1 MFTLKKTTPI
11 LAVLALAI
19 TVFTVACKQDN
30 VQTVLTDAQK
40 SAIAEQTIKASNFFT
55 NSFAQSSFAS
65 EKANGF
71 AADRNVLEV
80 RGACADPTV
89 VPADFFTFPKT
100 VTLNYGAG
108 CTDDLGRNKS
118 GKMTLNVG
126 RFWETGSVI
135 TAVFENFTEDSTKL
149 NGSYTF
155 TNNSTLTTVD
165 HVFAAQNIV
174 FTDKMGQTT
183 TYTINQRHKQVAGML
198 TPTPRDDVYEITT
211 TLTSKL
217 ADGTLVSWQ
226 NTTPLKKANN
236 CRWIQ
241 KGTGTI
247 KVNND
252 ISTID
257 FGNDTCDNDA
267 TLTTNGVVRN
277 IKL

>member
-1 MFTLKKTTPI
+1 MFKFKKTTPI
-11 LAVLALAI
+11 LAILAVAI
-19 TVFTVACKQDN
+19 TVFTVACKQDT

-55 NSFAQSSFAS
+55 NSFAQSTFAS

-71 AADRNVLEV
+71 RAERDVLEV

-89 VPADFFTFPKT
+89 LPADFFTFPKT
-100 VTLNYGAG
+100 VTLNYGTG

-126 RFWETGSVI
+126 KFWETGSVI
-135 TAVFENFTEDSTKL
+135 TANFENFMEDSTKL

-174 FTDKMGQTT
+174 FTDKMGRTT
-183 TYTINQRHKQVAGML
+183 TYTINQRHKQVAGMG
-198 TPTPRDDVYEITT
+198 TFTPRDDVYEITT

-217 ADGTLVSWQ
+217 ADGTTVNWQ

-257 FGNDTCDNDA
+257 FGNDTCDDDA

>member
-1 MFTLKKTTPI
+1 MFKLKKTVT
-11 LAVLALAI
+11 LLALIAVA
-19 TVFTVACKQDN
+19 TVVFTTACKKDS
-30 VQTVLTDAQK
+30 VQTTLTDAQK
-40 SAIAEQTIKASNFFT
+40 SAIAEETVKASQFFT
-55 NSFAQSSFAS
+55 NSFTQATSAS
-65 EKANGF
+65 DKANGF
-71 AADRNVLEV
+71 RADRDVLEV

-108 CTDDLGRNKS
+108 CTDIDGSNKS
-118 GKMTLNVG
+118 GKLTLNVG
-126 RFWETGSVI
+126 KFWETGSVI
-135 TAVFENFTEDSTKL
+135 TATFENFMADSTKL
-149 NGSYTF
+149 NGSYSF
-155 TNNSTLTTVD
+155 TNNSTLTTID
-165 HVFAAQNIV
+165 HSFSAQNIV
-174 FTDKMGQTT
+174 YTDKLGRNT
-183 TYTINQRHKQVAGML
+183 TYTINQRHKQVGGIGTARV
-198 TPTPRDDVYEITT
+198 RDDVFEITT
-211 TLTSKL
+211 SLTSRM
-217 ADGTLVSWQ
+217 ADGTTVTWQ

-257 FGNDTCDNDA
+257 FGNDTCDDDA

>member
-1 MFTLKKTTPI
+1 MFSLKKTTPI
-11 LAVLALAI
+11 LATLAI
-19 TVFTVACKQDN
+19 AMTIFSTACKPDT
-30 VQTVLTDAQK
+30 VQAVLTDAQK
-40 SAIAEQTIKASNFFT
+40 SEIAEQTIKASNFFT

-71 AADRNVLEV
+71 KADRDVLEV

-89 VPADFFTFPKT
+89 VPADFFTFPKL
-100 VTLNYGAG
+100 VTLNYGTG
-108 CTDDLGRNKS
+108 CTDIDGSNKS

-126 RFWETGSVI
+126 KFWETGSVI
-135 TAVFENFTEDSTKL
+135 TATFENFMADSTKL

-155 TNNSTLTTVD
+155 TNNSTFTTID
-165 HVFAAQNIV
+165 HSFSAQNIV
-174 FTDKMGQTT
+174 FTDKLGRNT
-183 TYTINQRHKQVAGML
+183 TYTINQRHKQVGGIGTARV
-198 TPTPRDDVYEITT
+198 RDDVFEITT
-211 TLTSKL
+211 TLTSTR
-217 ADGTLVSWQ
+217 ADGTTVNWQ

-257 FGNDTCDNDA
+257 FGNDTCDDDA